1 MSTQKDIF
9 SVVKKLTG
17 QSHIL
22 TIPRVFVDMTGST
35 DTALLLSQIIY
46 WSDKGKRKD
55 GWFYKSYQEWQ
66 EETGISIKKLRRSV
80 QFLEAKQVLKT
91 KVKKANGN
99 PTLHYKF
106 DEDAFMTWFCLFGN
120 NETTQTALTSNRDY
134 NIDHREI
141 SAMNESQS
149 HSLRQEVEN
158 HGLTY
163 TEDMRDH

>member
-46 WSDKGKRKD
+46 WSDKGKSKD

-120 NETTQTALTSNRDY
+120 NESTQTALTINRDY
-134 NIDHREI
+134 NREYQGI
-141 SAMNESQS
+141 SAMNELDST
-149 HSLRQEVEN
+149 LMRKDVEN
-158 HGLTY
+158 AGLTY
-163 TEDMRDH
+163 TEDMREN